1 MANAMSQTLMSQLAG
16 PRPCCR
22 PAPATARLASRP
34 LAARGQRCT
43 ALRVHATATV
53 ETPAKAGSTSTE
65 PEVLQAINAI
75 RFLSIDGVNKANSGA
90 ARRCEA
96 FWGGMLGSWGRGA
109 GMLKHCAVPQVT
121 LACLWAALPWATCS
135 TMST

>member
-22 PAPATARLASRP
+22 PAPAHPARLAGRP
-34 LAARGQRCT
+34 ATARAQRCI
-43 ALRVHATATV
+43 ALRVNATATV
-53 ETPAKAGSTSTE
+53 ETPAKAGSTATE

-90 ARRCEA
+90 ARRYEA
-96 FWGGMLGSWGRGA
+96 ARGRMLRAGGGA
-109 GMLKHCAVPQVT
+109 Q
-121 LACLWAALPWATCS
+121 
-135 TMST
+135 